1 MGSCQNRGPFLGT
14 LNIWCRTIL
23 GTPKGTKILRTKYQG
38 VEVIQKTPDLPPPA
52 RGSIL
57 LKSPN
62 KHQQFA
68 GGLHSSER
76 VQLLQGVMILS
87 TLHLEEGSLKS
98 KYWLFRLLWYPNSR
112 IPIRSMIYDLNLA
125 LGPRRSSCSTR
136 EREDSL
142 DIFFSG

>member
-1 MGSCQNRGPFLGT
+1 MVPYYIRDHKRDQNFENQVSRSRS
-14 LNIWCRTIL
+14 NS
-23 GTPKGTKILRTKYQG
+23 
-38 VEVIQKTPDLPPPA
+38 ETPDLPPPA